1 MTVLWNGRGCAGGMI
16 RGGYTALMGG
26 VEMGCCAPIST
37 FRSIRAT
44 TLGFRY
50 VLYFI
55 RAISMGPLHDRC
67 GRCGELRTVEQVGA
81 PPRHGRTERRE
92 ARSEA
97 RSLLQRGARTS
108 LCTCK
113 QNST

>member
-1 MTVLWNGRGCAGGMI
+1 MTVLGYGRRCARGMI
-16 RGGYTALMGG
+16 RGAIHP
-26 VEMGCCAPIST
+26 EMGRRDGVLCAHLDFPKH
-37 FRSIRAT
+37 RAT
-44 TLGFRY
+44 NLGFSNI
-50 VLYFI
+50 LYFI
-55 RAISMGPLHDRC
+55 RAISMRPS
-67 GRCGELRTVEQVGA
+67 GRRYGHCGELRTAEQVGA

-97 RSLLQRGARTS
+97 RSLLGRGARTS